1 MVSEQRNAGKTH
13 TAGRVIA
20 ITGCDG
26 SGKSTLAASL
36 VSHFSSQEP
45 TELLYLGQSSG
56 FIGKWISDLPLI
68 GGVLGRFLMSKSDKV
83 HERPSQPPG
92 NATALVIFLL
102 SCWRSY
108 KFRKMLTKGRQ
119 GQLLITDRYPQAE
132 VAGFRF
138 DGAQLAKTS
147 GGNRWVSWLRR
158 KEQQLYRWMASY
170 PPLLL
175 IRLDVDEQ
183 TAYARKPDHDLSAL
197 REKIAVIPRLNFNG
211 ARILDLNGRDP
222 AAQILSQSLQAID
235 QVLSESGR

>member
-56 FIGKWISDLPLI
+56 FIGKWISELPLI
-68 GGVLGRFLMSKSDKV
+68 GGALGRFLVAKSDKV
-83 HERPSQPPG
+83 HKRPSQPPG

-138 DGAQLAKTS
+138 DGAQLAKTH
-147 GGNRWVSWLRR
+147 GGNRWVSWLRS
-158 KEQQLYRWMASY
+158 KEKQLYRWMASY

-183 TAYARKPDHDLSAL
+183 TAYARKPDHELSAL
-197 REKIAVIPRLNFNG
+197 REKIAVIPQLNFNG
-211 ARILDLNGRDP
+211 ARILDLDGRDP

-235 QVLSESGR
+235 QALSESAR